1 MPLIR
6 FLSLLLLSST
16 LYANEL
22 LEMDFERFYQ
32 QPKHQQQYQQLLD
45 SGQLDKARK
54 QFSKPCEKDAKT
66 ASDRAYC
73 TCMAQQIAQ
82 VDGRVLF
89 YESVLGYQF
98 FLAKVEAD
106 RLGDTPLYKRL
117 EQRQKQNLKLE
128 KVIESACGKN

>member
-1 MPLIR
+1 MPLIG

-32 QPKHQQQYQQLLD
+32 QPQYQQQYQQMLD
-45 SGQLDKARK
+45 SGQLDKARQ
-54 QFSKPCEKDAKT
+54 QFSKPCVQEAKT
-66 ASDRAYC
+66 ASDQAYC
-73 TCMAQQIAQ
+73 ACMAQQIAQ
-82 VDGRVLF
+82 VDGRELF

-98 FLAKVEAD
+98 FLAKFEVD
-106 RLGDTPLYKRL
+106 RLGDTNQYKLL
-117 EQRQKQNLKLE
+117 EQRQKQTLKLE